1 MCSRTLGTKEPR
13 AEGEGLAGAP
23 SDTAPLHLELPQE
36 PTDAPPTNSSPQ
48 LTLKLRSWS
57 QSKALTEKALRD

>member
-13 AEGEGLAGAP
+13 AEGEGLAGVP

-36 PTDAPPTNSSPQ
+36 RTDAPPTDSSPQ

-57 QSKALTEKALRD
+57 QSKALTENALSD